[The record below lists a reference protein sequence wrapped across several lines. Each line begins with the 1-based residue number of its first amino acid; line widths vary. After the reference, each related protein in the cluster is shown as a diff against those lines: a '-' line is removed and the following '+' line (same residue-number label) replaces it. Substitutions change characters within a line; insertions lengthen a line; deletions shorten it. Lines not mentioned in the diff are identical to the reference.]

1 MIRVVGLAV
10 VVLGVVV
17 VAAPM
22 PLDDAVAVVLRLLGL
37 VAVLLGVWIWATP
50 NPEPDDDF
58 EDFVFDHVDTVR
70 DLFDDA
76 RERLMS
82 IPVDQIDDKVCRH
95 AEVIFGSKYYA

>member
-1 MIRVVGLAV
+1 MIRLVGLAV

-50 NPEPDDDF
+50 SPEPDDDF
-58 EDFVFDHVDTVR
+58 EDFLLDHVDAMR
-70 DLFDDA
+70 DVLGDA
-76 RERLMS
+76 RERLMAG
-82 IPVDQIDDKVCRH
+82 PVSERIAKR
-95 AEVIFGSKYYA
+95 AEVVLASKYYL

>member
-1 MIRVVGLAV
+1 MNRVLGLAV

-22 PLDDAVAVVLRLLGL
+22 PLDDILAGFLRLLGV

-50 NPEPDDDF
+50 SPEPDDDF
-58 EDFVFDHVDTVR
+58 EDFLLDHVDAMR
-70 DLFDDA
+70 DVLGDA
-76 RERLMS
+76 RERLMAG
-82 IPVDQIDDKVCRH
+82 PVSERIARR

>member
-1 MIRVVGLAV
+1 MNRVLGLAV

-17 VAAPM
+17 VTAPM
-22 PLDDAVAVVLRLLGL
+22 PLDDILAGFLRLLGV
-37 VAVLLGVWIWATP
+37 VAVLLGAWVYGTP
-50 NPEPDDDF
+50 PAAPDDF

>member
-1 MIRVVGLAV
+1 MNRVLGLAV

-22 PLDDAVAVVLRLLGL
+22 PLDDILAGFLRLLGV
-37 VAVLLGVWIWATP
+37 VAVLLGASIYSMP
-50 NPEPDDDF
+50 NPEPDDF